1 MGSDKCNLLKTLT
14 RSYLQERNQGILN
27 AMIALVYYL
36 EEVCQGSI
44 QIGIASAAICWTIH
58 HILPDIALWS
68 IYVKKI
74 RHWSVIFKNGGG
86 VIDAACQSSIQN
98 VVWNHHCRLSF
109 HSSSDAWAASGLP
122 CSDLFVFPSSH
133 GFSRKKETTHSLQ
146 GNHPPPPGLYQW
158 EVHHQR
164 PDFVV
169 THLMPNFTFFFSTI
183 KSQIYLTLSVL
194 SNRMS
199 CPLMRSNKS

>member
-27 AMIALVYYL
+27 AMIALVSGRGMSRKY
-36 EEVCQGSI
+36 
-44 QIGIASAAICWTIH
+44 
-58 HILPDIALWS
+58 PDRDSFGCNLLNHSSHLTRYCSLINLC
-68 IYVKKI
+68 KKI